1 MRRTKTIFPTEDI
14 IEANLNLQTIQRE
27 LYQNYK
33 IYKPELKTILS
44 EKFISTYKCW
54 NPEVKDSFIRTIAG
68 KVNFKKVKSF
78 FDKKIGETRN
88 EF

>member
-1 MRRTKTIFPTEDI
+1 MRKKNIFRTEDI
-14 IEANLNLQTIQRE
+14 IEANLNLQTIKRD

-44 EKFISTYKCW
+44 DKFISTYKCW
-54 NPEVKDSFIRTIAG
+54 NPEIKDSFIMTIAG
-68 KVNFKKVKSF
+68 KVNFRKVKSF
-78 FDKKIGETRN
+78 FDKKIGETKN